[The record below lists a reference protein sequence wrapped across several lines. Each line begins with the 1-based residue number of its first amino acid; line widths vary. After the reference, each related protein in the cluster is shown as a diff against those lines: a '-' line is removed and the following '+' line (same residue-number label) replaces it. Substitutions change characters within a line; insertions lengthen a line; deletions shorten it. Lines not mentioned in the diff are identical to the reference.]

1 MGPLAGKLVQE
12 GPRNG
17 PYLARIRP
25 TQTYELAASVG
36 KSDHPFRLGIRPYHR
51 FIQLQFIKKN
61 GNKNLRFGLFAVLG
75 SVSLNEIRACRLRV
89 EGCIGRPVQV

>member
-36 KSDHPFRLGIRPYHR
+36 KSDRPFRLGIRPYHG
-51 FIQLQFIKKN
+51 FIQSQFIKN
-61 GNKNLRFGLFAVLG
+61 RNKNLRFGLFAVLG

-89 EGCIGRPVQV
+89 EGCI